1 MGSFF
6 SAQFFLLLNKFR
18 VMDLFDILN
27 YELFQLSE
35 YKSQVC
41 IIILVSFVKLINDN
55 RHDLPYFI
63 IRAIYV

>member
-1 MGSFF
+1 
-6 SAQFFLLLNKFR
+6 
-18 VMDLFDILN
+18 MDLFDILN

-63 IRAIYV
+63 TCNICIENQ